1 MNHSFNVEVATK
13 YGIPHALVLGHIDF
27 MVQKARTN
35 GEKRIEGKYWM
46 RKSVSEF
53 AEMYPYLTKNQV
65 RRAIEKLRD
74 DGLIVSR
81 RFKSNEC
88 TKTLWYTVTKEG
100 RKLLGND
107 KTQTAPEPQRSGT
120 SATPIRHESQS
131 NTAQLPYGVAQEPT
145 QTAPEPQRSGT
156 DAIPSI
162 KVLDSVVDTVLEGCN
177 NSHRLQEDI
186 DINPF
191 GDVNDDDY
199 RLNFDTIFTYASS
212 NLRSL
217 TGGNIERL
225 QSFIDDLPEDL
236 IRYAIDKACGLGH
249 PFFGYVQPIL
259 QQYVE
264 MGFKTVAEVEAYEAE
279 RKKRKGGTNGGDNRR
294 DSSAAPQRI
303 GGETIV

>member
-1 MNHSFNVEVATK
+1 MYHRFNVEVATR
-13 YGIPHALVLGHIDF
+13 YGVPCALVLGHIDYL
-27 MVQKARTN
+27 VEKARAD
-35 GEKRIEGKYWM
+35 GEKKRNGKYWVS
-46 RKSVSEF
+46 KSVKKI
-53 AEMYPYLTKNQV
+53 AQLYPYYTENTI
-65 RRAIEKLRD
+65 RRAIERLRQEKLIET
-74 DGLIVSR
+74 GH
-81 RFKSNEC
+81 FPTNEC
-88 TKTLWYTVTKEG
+88 PSTLWYTLTKKG
-100 RKLLGND
+100 KSMLQKGGDDLAILPN
-107 KTQTAPEPQRSGT
+107 QNGT
-120 SATPIRHESQS
+120 SAETIRHESQ
-131 NTAQLPYGVAQEPT
+131 NDLTLLPNQN
-145 QTAPEPQRSGT
+145 GT
-156 DAIPSI
+156 SAKTSTKELIDPLIDSLVD
-162 KVLDSVVDTVLEGCN
+162 KV
-177 NSHRLQEDI
+177 NSHHHQEDI

-191 GDVNDDDY
+191 GDDNDDDY
-199 RLNFDTIFTYASS
+199 RPNFDTIFTYASS

-225 QSFIDDLPEDL
+225 QSFINDLPEDL

>member
-1 MNHSFNVEVATK
+1 MYHRFNVEVATR
-13 YGIPHALVLGHIDF
+13 YGVPCALVLGHIDYL
-27 MVQKARTN
+27 VEKARN
-35 GEKRIEGKYWM
+35 DGEKKRNGKYWVS
-46 RKSVSEF
+46 KSVKKI
-53 AEMYPYLTKNQV
+53 AELYPYYTENTI
-65 RRAIEKLRD
+65 RRAIERLRQDKLIET
-74 DGLIVSR
+74 GH
-81 RFKSNEC
+81 FPTNEC
-88 TKTLWYTVTKEG
+88 PSTLWYTLTKKG
-100 RKLLGND
+100 KSMLQKGGDDLAILPN
-107 KTQTAPEPQRSGT
+107 QNGT
-120 SATPIRHESQS
+120 SAETIRHESQ
-131 NTAQLPYGVAQEPT
+131 NDLTPLPNQN
-145 QTAPEPQRSGT
+145 GT
-156 DAIPSI
+156 SAKTSTKELIDPLIDSLVD
-162 KVLDSVVDTVLEGCN
+162 KV
-177 NSHRLQEDI
+177 NSHHHQEDI

-191 GDVNDDDY
+191 GDDNDDDY
-199 RLNFDTIFTYASS
+199 RPNFDTIFTYASA

-303 GGETIV
+303 AGETIV

>member
-1 MNHSFNVEVATK
+1 MYHRFNVEVATR
-13 YGIPHALVLGHIDF
+13 YGVPCALVLGHIDYL
-27 MVQKARTN
+27 VEKARAD
-35 GEKRIEGKYWM
+35 GEKKRNGKFWVS
-46 RKSVSEF
+46 KSVKKI
-53 AEMYPYLTKNQV
+53 AELYPYYTEKQV
-65 RRAIEKLRD
+65 RSAIDRLRTE
-74 DGLIVSR
+74 GLVATGHFPTS
-81 RFKSNEC
+81 EC
-88 TKTLWYTVTKEG
+88 PSTLWYTLTKKGKTLLTRGDSDLPPRANQFDPQGETICPEGQNEAPPRANQFDPQGETSTKE
-100 RKLLGND
+100 LIDPL
-107 KTQTAPEPQRSGT
+107 
-120 SATPIRHESQS
+120 I
-131 NTAQLPYGVAQEPT
+131 
-145 QTAPEPQRSGT
+145 
-156 DAIPSI
+156 
-162 KVLDSVVDTVLEGCN
+162 DSLVDEV
-177 NSHRLQEDI
+177 NSHHHQEDI

-191 GDVNDDDY
+191 GDDNDDDF
-199 RLNFDTIFTYASS
+199 RPNFNTIFTYASA

-279 RKKRKGGTNGGDNRR
+279 RKRRKGGTNGGEHRR